1 MPIANLTMCLDL
13 LGSNGIVLTTE
24 QKVSTSC
31 ATGSG
36 EFAVLQR
43 KFSSLSC

>member
-24 QKVSTSC
+24 QK
-31 ATGSG
+31 
-36 EFAVLQR
+36 AVL
-43 KFSSLSC
+43 